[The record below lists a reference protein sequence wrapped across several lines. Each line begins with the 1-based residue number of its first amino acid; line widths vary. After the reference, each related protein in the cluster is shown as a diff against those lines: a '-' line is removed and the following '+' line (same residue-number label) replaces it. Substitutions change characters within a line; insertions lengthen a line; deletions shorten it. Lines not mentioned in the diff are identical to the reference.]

1 MKVLVIDMK
10 RNSTYSRSLMPRE
23 KVEIYLYFFFGF
35 GARWD
40 CVDNTTS
47 RPLYPWETYLVPILQ
62 ETGWAQGQV
71 CKFAESL
78 FPTGI

>member
-1 MKVLVIDMK
+1 
-10 RNSTYSRSLMPRE
+10 MPRE

-78 FPTGI
+78 FPTGIWSPDRLARNDMSLICNA